1 MSLWLKQSTAVTLTI
16 GPFVDTADGFTA
28 KTALSLVQSS
38 IRLSKNG
45 GSYAQ
50 KNDSTSPAHQEN
62 GNYSCVLNTTD
73 TGTLGVLRLHVNFT
87 GALPVW
93 LDMMVVPANVWD
105 SMFGA
110 STLNVNVSTI
120 AANAITASAIAT
132 DAITAAKVADGTIDA
147 ATFAANA
154 ITSSVL
160 ATDSIGSA
168 QLAAS
173 AGTEIAAAI
182 KALVIETAGSYTVGQ
197 ALSIML
203 AVLAGRTSSSGA
215 TISTPDG
222 TSTRVA
228 ATIDGSNNRTSMS
241 LTPSS

>member
-110 STLNVNVSTI
+110 STLNVADSTI
-120 AANAITASAIAT
+120 A
-132 DAITAAKVADGTIDA
+132 A